1 MLGTVLSMAKVDQ
14 GIYDALFNA
23 VSGHDSFKNIF
34 RRCARPSVL
43 ADVVRNFAKDR
54 RRGD

>member
-1 MLGTVLSMAKVDQ
+1 MAKVDQ